1 MNLPGNP
8 HVQDLRAVFFPS
20 LAQAL
25 GCSGSFDYLEH
36 ESLPP
41 TTLLPGQSSMVRKC
55 YLHLPQFSLK
65 AEEELGD

>member
-1 MNLPGNP
+1 MNLPENLND
-8 HVQDLRAVFFPS
+8 QDLRASFLPS
-20 LAQAL
+20 QAQAL
-25 GCSGSFDYLEH
+25 GCSGSFNYLKH

-41 TTLLPGQSSMVRKC
+41 TTLLPGQSSTVRKC